1 MGWSSHTCAPGIQGM
16 SLQLTSHLQGNRKR
30 KRGRS
35 LSLNNVRTR
44 IKDRRHRIAH
54 SPHPQRFSPLPSF
67 PPLHSKSSYLF
78 FSSPTQG
85 GGGGRYLLNPTLE
98 RSGQNYL
105 SWHPQIMAPISFRSD
120 VGCKVYHG
128 RLNLPS
134 LSASFPRKKLPT
146 LTLTPL
152 PRLNRKCFQSP
163 QIAVRMSK
171 GFVGRVSEKSNLQHA
186 HCPSTL

>member
-1 MGWSSHTCAPGIQGM
+1 MGWPSHAYAPGIQGM
-16 SLQLTSHLQGNRKR
+16 SLQLTSHLQGNKKR
-30 KRGRS
+30 KGGRS

-44 IKDRRHRIAH
+44 IKDRRQENSSQPI
-54 SPHPQRFSPLPSF
+54 PTTFFTPPYF
-67 PPLHSKSSYLF
+67 PPLHSESPYLF
-78 FSSPTQG
+78 FYHPHRAG
-85 GGGGRYLLNPTLE
+85 GYLLNPTLE

-120 VGCKVYHG
+120 IGCKVYHG

-134 LSASFPRKKLPT
+134 LSASFSRRKLPT
-146 LTLTPL
+146 LILTPL

-163 QIAVRMSK
+163 QIAVCMSK
-171 GFVGRVSEKSNLQHA
+171 GFVGGVSEKSSLQHA